1 MVVPLLKTKLY
12 IPPVRPE
19 LVPRPRL
26 IERLNAGPRS
36 GRKLTLVS
44 APAGFGKTTLLS
56 EWIHRGG
63 AVTAP
68 LQVAWVS
75 LDQGDNDP
83 TRFWTHFVAALQAVR
98 AGMGKAALAA
108 LQSPGFADAST
119 PPRIESIL
127 TALINEI
134 TEQESDGEHP
144 CILAL
149 DDYHLIEAQPIHN
162 GLAFLLDHLPAQMH
176 LVIASRSDPPL
187 PLSRLRG
194 RGELTELR
202 TVDLRFTP
210 DEAAVFLNR
219 VMGLDLS
226 AEDVAALEART
237 EGWIVGLQMAALALQ
252 GALSMQGRDRERV
265 AAFIA
270 AFTGSHRYVLDYLTD
285 EVLQQ
290 QAESVQTFLLQTAI
304 LDRLSGPLCDAVCSV
319 EDRGVT
325 GQAMLETL
333 ERANLFIVP
342 LDNERRWY
350 RYHHLFADLLRSR
363 LKHVLPDQAPAL
375 HRRASEWYEENGLI
389 AEAVNHAFTAGDI
402 ERAARLIE
410 ANAIA
415 VVDHGGLATL
425 LRWLSALPE
434 EMVRSR
440 PWLCVAN
447 GWAFSYASQLDSA
460 ELRLLDAERALAN
473 FDMQPA
479 ELQHITG
486 HIAAIRSHLATF
498 VGDRVR
504 ATELARQA
512 LNCLPETDLKARGFA
527 AGVLASMLRWGD
539 DLAASARAAE
549 ELIAIGRATGDS
561 HGVLVSMCDLL
572 LTQLL
577 QGELNQADAT
587 CREAME
593 VADEYARRFGRRPA
607 AVGCILARWCMLLRE
622 WNDLEAAVRCAWEC
636 VAVGKQSE
644 YPDLLL
650 VGYIELSKTL
660 QAIGDADGALRAMQR
675 TKQLAVSMSAWTL
688 LAMEAREADLR
699 LLQGD
704 VAAASRWAQECGLS
718 IEDEFNI
725 LQEYKYLTLARVLV
739 AQDRQR
745 SGQVPGR
752 TLRFLARL
760 LDLAE
765 AAGAMMF
772 VIEILALQALAL
784 QKSDQA
790 LIPLERALS
799 LAEPEGYV
807 RIFIDKG
814 APMGELL
821 RQAAARGIAPSYVNK
836 LLAALDAEKCELSP
850 RHPRASAHLL
860 VEPLSE
866 RELEV
871 LRLLA
876 TGLSNKEI
884 AQTLVIAVSTVKNHL
899 KNIYGKLDVRSR
911 TQAVARAREFGLL

>member
-12 IPPVRPE
+12 IPPARPE

-56 EWIHRGG
+56 EWFTDAEPR
-63 AVTAP
+63 AP
-68 LQVAWVS
+68 VAWVS

-83 TRFWTHFVAALQAVR
+83 TRFWTHFVAALQTVQ
-98 AGMGKAALAA
+98 AGTGEAAQAA
-108 LQSPGFADAST
+108 LQSPGFADANT

-134 TEQESDGEHP
+134 AEQESDEEHP

-202 TVDLRFTP
+202 TADLRFTP

-237 EGWIVGLQMAALALQ
+237 EGWIVGLQMAAL
-252 GALSMQGRDRERV
+252 SMQGRDRERI

-270 AFTGSHRYVLDYLTD
+270 AFTGSHRYILDYLTD

-304 LDRLSGPLCDAVCSV
+304 LDRLSGSLCDAVCSV

-363 LKHVLPDQAPAL
+363 LKHVLPDQSLAL
-375 HRRASEWYEENGLI
+375 HRRASEWYEEHGLI

-402 ERAARLIE
+402 ERAARLVE

-415 VVDHGGLATL
+415 VVDHGELATL

-447 GWAFSYASQLDSA
+447 GWAFSYANQLNNA
-460 ELRLLDAERALAN
+460 ELRLLDAERSLAN
-473 FDMQPA
+473 SVDMQPA
-479 ELQHITG
+479 EVQHITG

-512 LNCLPETDLKARGFA
+512 LDCLPETDLKARGFA

-539 DLAASARAAE
+539 DLAASARAADK
-549 ELIAIGRATGDS
+549 LIVVGRATGDS
-561 HGVLVSMCDLL
+561 HVVLVSMCDLI

-577 QGELNQADAT
+577 QGQLRQADAI
-587 CREAME
+587 CREAMG

-622 WNDLEAAVRCAWEC
+622 WNDLEAAVRYAWEC
-636 VAVGKQSE
+636 VAVGKQSG

-660 QAIGDADGALRAMQR
+660 QAIGDADGALKAMQR
-675 TKQLAVSMSAWTL
+675 TKQLATSMSSWTFT
-688 LAMEAREADLR
+688 AMEARETDLQ

-704 VAAASRWAQECGLS
+704 VAAASRWARESGLS
-718 IEDEFNI
+718 IDDEFNL
-725 LQEYKYLTLARVLV
+725 LQEYRYMTLARVLV
-739 AQDRQR
+739 AQGRQR
-745 SGQVPGR
+745 SGEA
-752 TLRFLARL
+752 LEKALKFLARL
-760 LDLAE
+760 LNIAE
-765 AAGAMMF
+765 AAGAMMY

-790 LIPLERALS
+790 LIPLERALV

-807 RIFIDKG
+807 RIFIDKS

-821 RQAAARGIAPSYVNK
+821 RQAVARGIAPGYVDK
-836 LLAALDAEKCELSP
+836 LLAALDAEKHERPPL
-850 RHPRASAHLL
+850 HPRTSALLL

-876 TGLSNKEI
+876 AGLSNKEI
-884 AQTLVIAVSTVKNHL
+884 AQTLVIAVGTVKNHL
-899 KNIYGKLDVRSR
+899 KNIYSKLDVRNR
-911 TQAVARAREFGLL
+911 TQAVDRAREFGLL

>member
-1 MVVPLLKTKLY
+1 MPLLTTK
-12 IPPVRPE
+12 
-19 LVPRPRL
+19 
-26 IERLNAGPRS
+26 S
-36 GRKLTLVS
+36 GRKLTLIS

-56 EWIHRGG
+56 EWFASARPR
-63 AVTAP
+63 AP
-68 LQVAWVS
+68 VAWVS

-83 TRFWTHFVAALQAVR
+83 TRFWTHFVAALQTVQ
-98 AGMGKAALAA
+98 AGVGKAALAA
-108 LQSPGFADAST
+108 LQSPGLVDAST
-119 PPRIESIL
+119 PPPIESIL

-134 TEQESDGEHP
+134 AEQERDVDRP
-144 CILAL
+144 YILTL
-149 DDYHLIEAQPIHN
+149 DDYHRIEAQPIHDA
-162 GLAFLLDHLPAQMH
+162 LAFLLDHLPAQTH
-176 LVIASRSDPPL
+176 LVIASRTDPPL

-194 RGELTELR
+194 RSELTELR
-202 TVDLRFTP
+202 TADLRFTP
-210 DEAAVFLNR
+210 DEAAVFLNQ

-237 EGWIVGLQMAALALQ
+237 EGWIVGLQMVALALQ
-252 GALSMQGRDRERV
+252 GTLSMPGRDRERI

-290 QAESVQTFLLQTAI
+290 QAESVKTFLLQTAI
-304 LDRLSGPLCDAVCSV
+304 LDRLSGPLCDALCSV
-319 EDRGVT
+319 GDRGVT

-363 LKHVLPDQAPAL
+363 LKHTLPDQAPAL
-375 HRRASEWYEENGLI
+375 HRRASEWYEENGLL
-389 AEAVNHAFTAGDI
+389 AEAVNHAFAAGDV
-402 ERAARLIE
+402 ERAARLVE

-415 VVDHGGLATL
+415 VVDHGELTTL

-447 GWAFSYASQLDSA
+447 GWALSYASQLDSA
-460 ELRLLDAERALAN
+460 ELRLRDAERALATS
-473 FDMQPA
+473 DMQPA
-479 ELQHITG
+479 EMRHITG

-498 VGDRVR
+498 GGDRVR
-504 ATELARQA
+504 ATELARRA
-512 LNCLPETDLKARGFA
+512 LDCLPETDLKARGFA
-527 AGVLASMLRWGD
+527 AGVLASMLRWAD
-539 DLAASARAAE
+539 DLAASARAAK
-549 ELIAIGRATGDS
+549 ELVAIGRATGDS
-561 HGVLVSMCDLL
+561 HVILVSICDLL

-577 QGELNQADAT
+577 QGELYQADAT
-587 CREAME
+587 RREAMA
-593 VADEYARRFGRRPA
+593 VADEYARQFGRRPA

-622 WNDLEAAVRCAWEC
+622 WNDLEAAARCAWEC
-636 VAVGKQSE
+636 VGVGKQSG

-660 QAIGDADGALRAMQR
+660 QAMGDADGALKAMQQI
-675 TKQLAVSMSAWTL
+675 KQLAVSMSAWTL

-704 VAAASRWAQECGLS
+704 VTAASRWARECGLS
-718 IEDEFNI
+718 VDDEFNI
-725 LQEYKYLTLARVLV
+725 LQEYRYLTLARILV
-739 AQDRQR
+739 AQGRQR
-745 SGQVPGR
+745 PDQAPDG
-752 TLRFLARL
+752 TLKFLARL
-760 LDLAE
+760 LNLAE

-772 VIEILALQALAL
+772 VIEILILQALAVR
-784 QKSDQA
+784 KSNRA

-807 RIFIDKG
+807 RIFVDKG
-814 APMGELL
+814 APMGKLL
-821 RQAAARGIAPSYVNK
+821 RQAAARGIAPSYVNE
-836 LLAALDAEKCELSP
+836 LLAALDAEKHTLSP
-850 RHPRASAHLL
+850 LHPRTSAHLL

-876 TGLSNKEI
+876 VGLANKEI
-884 AQTLVIAVSTVKNHL
+884 AQTLVIAVGTVKNHL
-899 KNIYGKLDVRSR
+899 KNIYSKLDVRSR
-911 TQAVARAREFGLL
+911 TQAVERAREFGLL